1 MRRRSF
7 ILIAL
12 LVLLSIG
19 AGGFLSYRLIM
30 SSIRNAALSNLRAFN
45 DVAVLRYLSELE
57 PEQAVSA
64 IKGEAGM
71 RATVI
76 RQDGSVVADSEFPAE
91 SMENHLYRPEV
102 QQALKSGSG
111 WALRRS
117 DTAGSDTLYSAVQLE
132 DGSVLRL
139 SVTLMSARAA
149 AGGETAMIVLVA
161 ALLAAAGT
169 AAAYAVSKGMNRKLE
184 RMARLSRELAG
195 GDFTVR
201 LPEGGDGAEAGLA
214 SSFNQM
220 AERLSTTVGGLT
232 RQKAELSGVLSS
244 VAEGIV
250 AVDKDFSV
258 TLFNERAA
266 RILGAAEDA
275 APGSHLLERV
285 RAPKL
290 ESALAEAQKTGDVSY
305 YEDESAAGEAIAVA
319 AAPIR
324 MEDGTIAGS
333 VASIRDISGAKKLEL
348 MRSEFVANVTHE
360 LKTPLTSIRGF
371 AESLSAE
378 EDKEVRVRFLS
389 VIVAEAD
396 RMSKLIDDI
405 IALSQIETVGA
416 GGGPADLGEETKAAA
431 TALIPLAESKGIAL
445 RVNIEPGVMIA
456 ADPTTCRRLAVNLID
471 NALKYTQKGGAVEV
485 RVGFKEGKAVLE
497 VEDNGPGIAKEHQAR
512 VFERFYRVDASRSR
526 QLGGTGLGL
535 AIVKHIAL
543 SLGGQAKLESEP
555 GKGSRFTIAV
565 PISRERKT

>member
-12 LVLLSIG
+12 LVLLSLG
-19 AGGFLSYRLIM
+19 AGGFLSYRLIT
-30 SSIRNAALSNLRAFN
+30 SSIRDAALSNLRAFH
-45 DVAVLRYLSELE
+45 DVVVHRYFAVFE
-57 PEQAVSA
+57 PQQAAEAISA
-64 IKGEAGM
+64 EAGI

-76 RQDGSVVADSEFPAE
+76 LQDGSVVADSDFSAE
-91 SMENHLYRPEV
+91 GMENHLYRPEV
-102 QQALKSGSG
+102 QEALESGSG
-111 WALRRS
+111 WALRHS

-149 AGGETAMIVLVA
+149 AGGEAAAIALVTAF
-161 ALLAAAGT
+161 LAAAGT
-169 AAAYAVSKGMNRKLE
+169 AAAYAVSRGMNRKLE
-184 RMARLSRELAG
+184 RMAGLSRKLAG
-195 GDFTVR
+195 GDFSVR
-201 LPEGGDGAEAGLA
+201 LPEGGEGAEAGLA

-220 AERLSTTVGGLT
+220 AERLSDTVSGLT
-232 RQKAELSGVLSS
+232 RQKAELTGVLSS

-250 AVDKDFSV
+250 AVDRDLRV
-258 TLFNERAA
+258 RLFNDRAA
-266 RILGAAEDA
+266 RLLGSTVDA
-275 APGSHLLERV
+275 APGAHLLEKV

-290 ESALAEAQKTGDVSY
+290 EKALSEAQSTGDVSY
-305 YEDESAAGEAIAVA
+305 YEDEGATGEPIAVA

-324 MEDGTIAGS
+324 TEDGSIAGS
-333 VASIRDISGAKKLEL
+333 VASIRDISGARKLEL

-371 AESLSAE
+371 AESLSPE
-378 EDKEVRVRFLS
+378 EDPAVRERFLA

-416 GGGPADLGEETKAAA
+416 GAGPSDLGEEASSAAA
-431 TALIPLAESKGIAL
+431 ALIPLAGSKAVSL
-445 RVNIEPGVMIA
+445 KVEAEPGVMIA
-456 ADPTTCRRLAVNLID
+456 ADPATARRLAVNLID
-471 NALKYTQKGGAVEV
+471 NAVKYTQEGGAVVV
-485 RVGFKEGKAVLE
+485 RVALRGGRAVLE
-497 VEDNGPGIAKEHQAR
+497 VQDNGPGIAEEHQAR
-512 VFERFYRVDASRSR
+512 VFERFYRVDPSRSR

-543 SLGGQAKLESEP
+543 SLGGQARLASEP
-555 GKGSRFTIAV
+555 GKGSVFTVTV
-565 PISRERKT
+565 PTAKGRKP

>member
-19 AGGFLSYRLIM
+19 AGGFLSLRLVM
-30 SSIRNAALSNLRAFN
+30 SSIRNAALSNLRAFH
-45 DVAVLRYLSELE
+45 DVAIYRYFSALE
-57 PEQAVSA
+57 PQQAADA
-64 IKGEAGM
+64 IRAEAGM

-76 RQDGSVVADSEFPAE
+76 HEDGSVVADSEFSAE
-91 SMENHLYRPEV
+91 GMENHLYRPEV
-102 QQALKSGSG
+102 QEALKSGSG

-139 SVTLMSARAA
+139 SVTLMSAKAA
-149 AGGETAMIVLVA
+149 AGGETAIIALVA
-161 ALLAAAGT
+161 ALLAVAGT
-169 AAAYAVSKGMNRKLE
+169 AAAYAVSRGMNLKLE
-184 RMARLSRELAG
+184 RMARLSRGLAG

-201 LPEGGDGAEAGLA
+201 LPEGGEGAEAGLA

-220 AERLSTTVGGLT
+220 AERLSTTVSGLT

-244 VAEGIV
+244 VTEGIV
-250 AVDKDFSV
+250 AVDRDFKV

-266 RILGAAEDA
+266 RLLGATFDA
-275 APGSHLLERV
+275 APGAHLLERV

-290 ESALAEAQKTGDVSY
+290 ERALAEAQSTGDVRY
-305 YEDESAAGEAIAVA
+305 YEDESAAGEAIALA

-324 MEDGTIAGS
+324 MEDGRIAGS
-333 VASIRDISGAKKLEL
+333 VASIRDISGTRKLEL

-378 EDKEVRVRFLS
+378 EDHEVRERFLS
-389 VIVAEAD
+389 VIVSEAD

-416 GGGPADLGEETKAAA
+416 GGGPSDLGKEAGEAAA
-431 TALIPLAESKGIAL
+431 ALMPLAESKKISLKVQA
-445 RVNIEPGVMIA
+445 EPGAMIA
-456 ADPTTCRRLAVNLID
+456 AEPATARRLAVNLID
-471 NALKYTQKGGAVEV
+471 NAVKYTQEGGTVEV
-485 RVGFKEGKAVLE
+485 RVRLQDGRAVLE
-497 VEDNGPGIAKEHQAR
+497 VQDNGPGIAKEQQAR

-543 SLGGQAKLESEP
+543 SLGGHAKITSEP
-555 GKGSRFTIAV
+555 GKGSLFSVAV
-565 PISRERKT
+565 PIAKERKT

>member
-19 AGGFLSYRLIM
+19 AGGFLSYRLIA
-30 SSIRNAALSNLRAFN
+30 SSIRNAALANLRAFH
-45 DVAVLRYLSELE
+45 DVAVLRYLSVLE
-57 PEQAVSA
+57 PQEAAAA
-64 IKGEAGM
+64 IKDEAGM
-71 RATVI
+71 RATMI
-76 RQDGSVVADSEFPAE
+76 RQDGSVIADSEFPAE
-91 SMENHLYRPEV
+91 GMENHLYRPEV
-102 QQALKSGSG
+102 QEALKSGSG
-111 WALRRS
+111 WALRCS

-139 SVTLMSARAA
+139 SVSLMSARAA
-149 AGGETAMIVLVA
+149 AGGETAMIALVT

-169 AAAYAVSKGMNRKLE
+169 AAAYAVSRGMNLKLE
-184 RMARLSRELAG
+184 RMARLSRGLSA

-201 LPEGGDGAEAGLA
+201 LPEGGEGAEAGLA

-220 AERLSTTVGGLT
+220 AERLSMTVSGLT

-250 AVDKDFSV
+250 AVDRDFAV

-266 RILGAAEDA
+266 RMLGAPADA
-275 APGSHLLERV
+275 PLGVHLLKMV

-290 ESALAEAQKTGDVSY
+290 ERALAEAQSTGEVRY
-305 YEDESAAGEAIAVA
+305 YEDDSAAGEAIAVA
-319 AAPIR
+319 AAPLR
-324 MEDGTIAGS
+324 MEDGKIAGS
-333 VASIRDISGAKKLEL
+333 VASIRDISGARKLEL

-378 EDKEVRVRFLS
+378 QDQDVRERFLA

-416 GGGPADLGEETKAAA
+416 GGGPSDLGEEARAAA
-431 TALIPLAESKGIAL
+431 AALVPLAESKRISI
-445 RVNIEPGVMIA
+445 RVTAEPGVMIA
-456 ADPTTCRRLAVNLID
+456 ADPATCRRLAVNLID
-471 NALKYTQKGGAVEV
+471 NAVKYTQEGGTVDV
-485 RVGFKEGKAVLE
+485 RVGLLGGKAVLE
-497 VEDNGPGIAKEHQAR
+497 VEDDGPGIAEEHQAR

-543 SLGGQAKLESEP
+543 SLGGQARLASEP
-555 GKGSRFTIAV
+555 GKGSRFTITV
-565 PISRERKT
+565 PTARERKV